1 MHNCRAVPSI
11 SAETD
16 SSIAIELANRYRAL
30 VEAFEGF
37 TYVCSQDYR
46 IEALNGNFIRRI
58 GRDAT
63 GETCYEA
70 IHNRKT
76 ACPWCVR
83 ERVFQGETVRWEVQS
98 PKDQHW
104 LYVVDMPVHHADGT
118 ISKQSMIQ
126 DITGRKQEEEAL
138 RQSEHR
144 FRSTFENA
152 AVGFAHVSLEG
163 RYINLNQR
171 FCGIVGYSKE
181 ELLGKTWQEIT
192 HPEDLGADLGQCLK
206 LRDGLI
212 KSHQAEKR
220 YIRKDGCIIWANLT
234 VSLQR
239 DEAGRPDYYI
249 AVVEDIT
256 GPKRAEQA
264 LQASEEFNR
273 QVVNSTFDC
282 IKVLDT
288 EGLLLFMSPGGQ
300 RMLGL
305 TDATTPIGESWID
318 FWSGDERQKA
328 LRAIADARAG
338 QTAAFE
344 GGFSTSDGKLKW
356 WDVVLTPIRDAEGK
370 VVRLLCVSRDATE
383 HKLATEALIRSEK
396 LASVG
401 RMAATIAHEINNP
414 LEAVMNTLFLA
425 RTSAGLPEPV
435 RQYLGVADEE
445 LRRISHITCQALG
458 FHRESVKPSR
468 VCLRSIMDSAI
479 DMLTSKIT
487 GKRVSILKQYRG
499 ELHVIAVD
507 GELRQ
512 VFSNLLSN
520 SLDAVDEK
528 GTIRLRLSRSTCVNS
543 RRQRIRVTIADNG
556 KGINAATRPHIFEP
570 LFTTKESTGSGLG
583 LWVCKQLIDKH
594 HGSIRMR
601 SSTDAG
607 RRGTVF
613 SVLIPADAE
622 PEKHP

>member
-11 SAETD
+11 STETD
-16 SSIAIELANRYRAL
+16 SSIAIELRNKYRAL
-30 VEAFEGF
+30 VEAFEGL

-46 IEALNGNFIRRI
+46 IEFLNDNFIRRI

-63 GETCYEA
+63 GEKCYEA
-70 IHNRKT
+70 LHDLKT
-76 ACPWCVR
+76 ACPWCVN
-83 ERVFQGETVRWEVQS
+83 ERVFRGETVRWEVQS

-104 LYVVDMPVHHADGT
+104 FYVVDTPIRHADGT
-118 ISKQSMIQ
+118 VSKQAVIQ

-171 FCGIVGYSKE
+171 FCDIVGYPKE
-181 ELLGKTWQEIT
+181 ELLGKTWQQIT
-192 HPEDLGADLGQCLK
+192 HSEDLGTDLDQYFK

-212 KSHQAEKR
+212 KSCQTEKR
-220 YIRKDGCIIWANLT
+220 YIRKDGSLIWANLT

-239 DEAGRPDYYI
+239 DEADRPDYYI

-256 GPKRAEQA
+256 DHKRAERA

-305 TDATTPIGESWID
+305 TDATTPIGTSWID
-318 FWSGDERQKA
+318 FWSGDDRQKA
-328 LRAIADARAG
+328 VRAISDARAG
-338 QTAAFE
+338 RTAAFE
-344 GGFSTSDGKLKW
+344 GGFPLSNGNLKW
-356 WDVVLTPIRDAEGK
+356 WDVVLTPIQDAGGK

-435 RQYLGVADEE
+435 RQYLDVADDE

-468 VCLRSIMDSAI
+468 VSLRAIMDSAI
-479 DMLTSKIT
+479 DMLNSKIT
-487 GKRVSILKQYRG
+487 AKHVRILKQYKG
-499 ELHVIAVD
+499 ELHVIAVG

-520 SLDAVDEK
+520 SLDALDEK
-528 GTIRLRLSRSTCVNS
+528 GTISLRLSTSTCVNS
-543 RRQRIRVTIADNG
+543 RQQRIRVTIADNG
-556 KGINAATRPHIFEP
+556 KGINAVTRPRIFEP
-570 LFTTKESTGSGLG
+570 LFTTKEATGSGLG

-594 HGSIRMR
+594 HGSIRMH

-607 RRGTVF
+607 HRGTVF
-613 SVLIPADAE
+613 SVLIPA
-622 PEKHP
+622 